1 MIRKILTFTAI
12 ATTALCA
19 GASEK
24 LSGTPISS
32 TPNASYPVANLFDGN
47 PSTTF
52 RSAAPS
58 YGWAG
63 LDLGEKYVITEV
75 SIVPEQ
81 GSLSELAVIEGANN
95 ADFSDGIPLAIVD
108 SRPEGGK
115 QLTLTVNCS
124 RGVRYVRYCAPSSTH
139 TRLAELAFYGDKGAG
154 DDSRLWQITNIPTVI
169 IHTVNQEEPYDK
181 EHTIDGNVVIISN
194 NGTELLEA
202 AGGIRER
209 GNASRAFPKKPWR
222 IKFEKKQQP
231 LDAPAKAKKW
241 TLINNYGDKSLLRNI
256 VAFEAARRIGMSYV
270 PYCRPVDVVL
280 NGEYKGCYQFCDQ
293 VEVNPGRVE
302 IEEMEPTDVEGEAL
316 TGGYFVEVDGYAT
329 EEVSWFR
336 TPHYGIPITIKS
348 PDEEEIVKAQSDYIA
363 NYFANLENLTKDT
376 SPETGYRTV
385 FDNTSFI
392 QHMLVNEIA
401 CNTDTYWSTY
411 MYKQRNDPRIYTGPV
426 WDFDLGFDN
435 DNRTYPATTRSGNS
449 YLWDSGSASGADGMR
464 YFAQRILTKDPGT
477 ADEIK
482 AVWSNARNKDLS
494 AESLNEYVDDNAE
507 EIKES
512 ARLNFMR
519 WPIMKEYVHMNP
531 RVPSGYDDEIRFIKD
546 FITGQ
551 MAHLDEVIGYDP
563 SERPDDPDEG
573 GIDNTEVTIGKIWAY
588 GNVVFTEGFPEAT
601 RYEIFSIDGRLAAA
615 GTCGQTSRNL
625 PQGIYVVRTNA
636 TGHTPVKV
644 AIR

>member
-1 MIRKILTFTAI
+1 
-12 ATTALCA
+12 
-19 GASEK
+19 
-24 LSGTPISS
+24 
-32 TPNASYPVANLFDGN
+32 
-47 PSTTF
+47 
-52 RSAAPS
+52 
-58 YGWAG
+58 
-63 LDLGEKYVITEV
+63 
-75 SIVPEQ
+75 
-81 GSLSELAVIEGANN
+81 
-95 ADFSDGIPLAIVD
+95 
-108 SRPEGGK
+108 
-115 QLTLTVNCS
+115 
-124 RGVRYVRYCAPSSTH
+124 
-139 TRLAELAFYGDKGAG
+139 
-154 DDSRLWQITNIPTVI
+154 
-169 IHTVNQEEPYDK
+169 
-181 EHTIDGNVVIISN
+181 
-194 NGTELLEA
+194 
-202 AGGIRER
+202 
-209 GNASRAFPKKPWR
+209 
-222 IKFEKKQQP
+222 
-231 LDAPAKAKKW
+231 
-241 TLINNYGDKSLLRNI
+241 
-256 VAFEAARRIGMSYV
+256 
-270 PYCRPVDVVL
+270 
-280 NGEYKGCYQFCDQ
+280 
-293 VEVNPGRVE
+293 
-302 IEEMEPTDVEGEAL
+302 
-316 TGGYFVEVDGYAT
+316 
-329 EEVSWFR
+329 
-336 TPHYGIPITIKS
+336 
-348 PDEEEIVKAQSDYIA
+348 
-363 NYFANLENLTKDT
+363 
-376 SPETGYRTV
+376 
-385 FDNTSFI
+385 
-392 QHMLVNEIA
+392 
-401 CNTDTYWSTY
+401 